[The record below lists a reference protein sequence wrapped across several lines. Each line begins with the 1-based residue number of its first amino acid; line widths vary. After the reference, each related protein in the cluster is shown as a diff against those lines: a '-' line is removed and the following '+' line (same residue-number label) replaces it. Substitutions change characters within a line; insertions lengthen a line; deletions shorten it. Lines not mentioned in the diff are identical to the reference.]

1 MKTDIALTKRLKEL
15 LVMIKLTN
23 VKKTVGDFVRVSVL
37 DSVLGSTSGSVRYP
51 TWDFVRRSVR
61 SSLIYSVRDS
71 VRNSVRN
78 SAWHYIDYD
87 FSPDIP
93 NNYF

>member
-23 VKKTVGDFVRVSVL
+23 AKKTVGDF
-37 DSVLGSTSGSVRYP
+37 VLGSTSGSVRYP

-71 VRNSVRN
+71 VRDSVRNSVRN